1 MPNKPDKLC
10 LTLLCPPT
18 VEEKLL
24 DLLLEAAGQ
33 AVFTSTPIFSH
44 GLAPNSLNPAEQV
57 MGRSASVQLQIIVE
71 DADIEP
77 LLQRLR
83 EAFRGTGLRYW
94 ASPLLLEGE
103 IE

>member
-1 MPNKPDKLC
+1 MAKLC
-10 LTLLCPPT
+10 LTLLCSPS

-24 DLLLEAAGQ
+24 DLLLEVAADD
-33 AVFTSTPIFSH
+33 VFTNTPTFSH
-44 GLAPNSLNPAEQV
+44 GLAPNRLNPAEQV
-57 MGRSASVQLQIIVE
+57 MGRSATVQLQIIVE
-71 DADIEP
+71 DAEIEQ

-94 ASPLLLEGE
+94 VSPLLLEGV

>member
-1 MPNKPDKLC
+1 MAKLC
-10 LTLLCPPT
+10 LTLLCSPS

-24 DLLLEAAGQ
+24 DLLLEVAADD
-33 AVFTSTPIFSH
+33 VFTNTPTFSH
-44 GLAPNSLNPAEQV
+44 GLAPNRLNPAEQV
-57 MGRSASVQLQIIVE
+57 RGRSATVQLQIIVE
-71 DADIEP
+71 DAEIEP